1 MTDDYV
7 PWHYLRKNDASRYP
21 RRIICF
27 DSEAKIAKNAK
38 GERHTFRCAVASFD
52 LIDKETHEP
61 TKSEMEDFASPEEL
75 WAWVCGKAARR
86 ERTIVYAHN
95 LGYDLRICQAFT
107 ILPNRG
113 WSLDFLT
120 MDTMRCVS
128 RWSLGDRRLTFC
140 DTSSWL
146 PTSLERIATLL
157 GMRKASLPTQNADA
171 ERWLH
176 RCRTDVEITR
186 AAMLHVNR
194 YLEEADLGSWRMT
207 GPAQAMA
214 SFRHRFLTTKSLL
227 VHRDEDALKAERR
240 AAWSGRCEV
249 RRHGAVKGPIQ
260 EWDFELAYLNLAH
273 TLGLPVRLYATRAKM
288 SIAQLRQ
295 YSHRCCVL
303 ADVTVNTEHETVP
316 TLVDNRTAW
325 PIGSFR
331 TTLWDIEILAACERG
346 ATIAVERA
354 WLYRKHPVLR
364 EWAAW
369 LLGELGKPDGT
380 RDELIALMHKN
391 WARSLVGRFGLRY
404 PQWSQA
410 AILPYSE
417 VEYVP
422 FYDIDTG
429 EEGAYLQAGNQLL
442 ERSGL
447 SESANSMPAIMGYIM
462 AGARLRLLEAIEA
475 AGENN
480 VLYLDTDALL
490 VNGEGGD
497 NLAAWS
503 DTEAGAGLRLK
514 SSYASA
520 NFRAP
525 RAVKIG
531 GEVRVAGMPK
541 GAIPSGKDKY
551 DVTIWEGMSQSLRM
565 RRPGEV
571 RLRNRSFELK
581 APDRRRVHLANGA
594 TAPLTLSL

>member
-1 MTDDYV
+1 MSDV
-7 PWHYLRKNDASRYP
+7 PWHYLRQNDALRYP

-52 LIDKETHEP
+52 VIDKETRESKRNENGEFDNP
-61 TKSEMEDFASPEEL
+61 TAL
-75 WAWVCGKAARR
+75 WEWICSYAARR
-86 ERTIVYAHN
+86 ERTVVYAHN
-95 LGYDLRICQAFT
+95 LSYDLRICEAFT
-107 ILPNRG
+107 VLPALG
-113 WSLDFLT
+113 FKLDFLT
-120 MDTMRCVS
+120 MDTMRCVA
-128 RWSLGDRRLTFC
+128 RWSIGDRRLIFC

-146 PTSLERIATLL
+146 PTSLERVATVL
-157 GMRKASLPTQNADA
+157 GMKKPALPKQTDDDA
-171 ERWLH
+171 RWLH

-186 AAMLHVNR
+186 AAMLHVMR

-214 SFRHRFLTTKSLL
+214 SFRHRFLRTRSLL
-227 VHRDEDALKAERR
+227 VHRDENALRAERR

-249 RRHGAVKGPIQ
+249 RRHGLVREQVQ

-273 TLGLPVRLYATRAKM
+273 TLSLPVRLYATKARM
-288 SIAQLRQ
+288 TLPQLRQ
-295 YSHRCCVL
+295 RSVRERIL
-303 ADVTVNTEHETVP
+303 ADVTVHTSHETVP
-316 TLVDNRTAW
+316 TLIDNRTAW

-331 TTLWDIEILAACERG
+331 STLWDNEILAAADRG
-346 ATIAVERA
+346 AKVTIERA
-354 WLYRKHPVLR
+354 WLYRSHPVLR

-369 LLGELGKPDGT
+369 LLDELAKPPGV
-380 RDELIALMHKN
+380 RDELIAIMHKQ
-391 WARSLVGRFGLRY
+391 WARALVGRFGLRY

-422 FYDIDTG
+422 FYDLDTG

-462 AGARLRLLEAIEA
+462 AGARIRLLQAIEA
-475 AGENN
+475 AGESHT
-480 VLYLDTDALL
+480 LYVDTDALI
-490 VNGEGGD
+490 VDQNGG
-497 NLAAWS
+497 NSLAAWS
-503 DTEAGAGLRLK
+503 ETEEGYGLRLK
-514 SSYASA
+514 NSFASA
-520 NFRAP
+520 TFKAP

-541 GAIPSGKDKY
+541 GAIPNGKDRY
-551 DVTIWEGMSQSLRM
+551 SVTVWEGMSQSLRM

-581 APDRRRVHLANGA
+581 APDRRRIHCANGV
-594 TAPLTLSL
+594 TKPLTLTL